1 MGSSSNYFLS
11 LNGLLSSGSSS
22 KSEWT
27 TIGRR
32 AQERWRG
39 ANGIRDPAYP
49 ILGRRIGD
57 LTVASSCLPRE
68 RKISREKKEALT
80 KPRPSSSSPPP
91 ALPILSAPSSP
102 TSSFLR
108 RRPPHPKQ
116 ETPVPDREASDRRR
130 FLGPPTGYPL
140 TARAAEQPD
149 LPPPPTWAGAAPR

>member
-39 ANGIRDPAYP
+39 ANAIRDPAYP

-57 LTVASSCLPRE
+57 LTVASSCLP
-68 RKISREKKEALT
+68 LT